1 MVSQETKIH
10 KKIDKMIVGDAGE
23 EAATMFLMKQGH
35 NILDRNYRKKW
46 GELDIVAK
54 KGNIIHFVE
63 VKSVTRGT
71 GESEYDPEE
80 NVHPWKRK
88 RLSRAIETYLLEK
101 RIGDDM
107 NWQIDLYSVYL
118 DTNLRPI
125 KIDALEDIIL

>member
-1 MVSQETKIH
+1 MLDNH
-10 KKIDKMIVGDAGE
+10 KKIVGIAGE
-23 EAATMFLMKQGH
+23 NIVAEKLSCEKYV
-35 NILDRNYRKKW
+35 ILDRNYRKKW

-118 DTNLRPI
+118 DTDLRPI